1 MTPFHRHV
9 FGVAAVL
16 CAAAGAAAAGPVTF
30 AQVSEGS
37 TGDGVTWTNDG
48 SGIGT
53 LNTTRP
59 GGDRVTFDFS
69 NVPGLSSALSHPL
82 AAIETING
90 GLGVSTTALATT
102 AAGYD
107 FQAINAPMTI
117 SYTLAK
123 PIDGQTN
130 LLTIT
135 ITPNTPGANGLIFS
149 GQNGGTGAAS
159 STSQPTMPAASYTE
173 RFSSAFLDFPANA
186 SISAAFSFSSLDPTM
201 LIGLDGLLDSFTAE
215 DTGTFSSEP
224 SPFLVREPASLSV
237 LAAGLLGLC
246 ALRRRRLMGT

>member
-9 FGVAAVL
+9 F
-16 CAAAGAAAAGPVTF
+16 CAAAILCALAGGAAAGPVTF

-37 TGDGVTWTNDG
+37 TGDGVTWTNNG
-48 SGIGT
+48 AGTGT

-59 GGDRVTFDFS
+59 GGDNVTFDFS
-69 NVPGLSSALSHPL
+69 NVPGLAGALSHPL
-82 AAIETING
+82 EAIETING

-102 AAGYD
+102 AGGYD

-135 ITPNTPGANGLIFS
+135 ITPNAPGASGLIFS
-149 GQNGGTGAAS
+149 GQNGGSGASS
-159 STSQPTMPAASYTE
+159 STSQPTLPAASYTM

-186 SISAAFSFSSLDPTM
+186 SISAAFSYSSLDPMM
-201 LIGLDGLLDSFTAE
+201 LIGADGLLNSFTAE

-237 LAAGLLGLC
+237 LATGLIGLC
-246 ALRRRRLMGT
+246 ALRRSRRMRV